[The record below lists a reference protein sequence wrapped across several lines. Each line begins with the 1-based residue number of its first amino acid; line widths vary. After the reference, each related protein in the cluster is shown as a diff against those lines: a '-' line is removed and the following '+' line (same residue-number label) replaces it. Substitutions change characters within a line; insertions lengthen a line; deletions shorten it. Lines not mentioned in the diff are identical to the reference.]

1 MTVPKH
7 GPWRAHVVLHDVTER
22 QIDEM
27 ADADGEV
34 LDAVIVRLSLDHGIG
49 TRVEGKLEWEYRGGR
64 VRVVY
69 IPSVV
74 GTIILVAY
82 VEVG

>member
-1 MTVPKH
+1 MAPKH
-7 GPWRAHVVLHDVTER
+7 GPWRAHVVVHDVAER

-27 ADADGEV
+27 TDADREV
-34 LDAVIVRLSLDHGIG
+34 LDAAIVRLSLDHRIG
-49 TRVEGKLEWEYRGGR
+49 TRAEGKLEWEYRDGR

-69 IPSVV
+69 IPTVV

-82 VEVG
+82 VEVD

>member
-1 MTVPKH
+1 MAPKH
-7 GPWRAHVVLHDVTER
+7 GPWRAHVVLHDVAER

-27 ADADGEV
+27 PDADREV
-34 LDAVIVRLSLDHGIG
+34 LDAVIVRLSLDHRIG
-49 TRVEGKLEWEYRGGR
+49 TRGEGKLEWEYRDGR

-69 IPSVV
+69 IPTVI

-82 VEVG
+82 VEVD

>member
-1 MTVPKH
+1 MAPKH
-7 GPWRAHVVLHDVTER
+7 GPWRAHVVLHDVAER

-27 ADADGEV
+27 PDADREV
-34 LDAVIVRLSLDHGIG
+34 LDAAIVRLSLDHRIG
-49 TRVEGKLEWEYRGGR
+49 TRAEGKLEWEYRDGR

-69 IPSVV
+69 IPTVV

-82 VEVG
+82 VEVD

>member
-1 MTVPKH
+1 MAPKH
-7 GPWRAHVVLHDVTER
+7 GPWRAHVVLHDVAER

-27 ADADGEV
+27 TDADREV
-34 LDAVIVRLSLDHGIG
+34 LDAAIVRLSLDHRIG
-49 TRVEGKLEWEYRGGR
+49 TRVEGKLEWEYRDGR

-69 IPSVV
+69 IPTVV

-82 VEVG
+82 VEVD